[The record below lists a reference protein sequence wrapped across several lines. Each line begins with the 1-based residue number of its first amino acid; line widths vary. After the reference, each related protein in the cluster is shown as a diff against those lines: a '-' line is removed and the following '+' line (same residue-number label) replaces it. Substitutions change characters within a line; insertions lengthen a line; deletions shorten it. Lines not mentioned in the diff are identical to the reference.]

1 MSKIE
6 FTTEILDQVNAA
18 IAEAKA
24 AAASANSA
32 AANANS
38 AQASTGAAGATVNA
52 RTQSNAEQASNTE
65 AIFKTVQQDSDIGVP
80 EAWSANVKR
89 TYDVHQTYDLES
101 QAQMRT
107 HFNTM
112 ITQQQNHLSALN
124 QMSLQAIANNQ
135 NQSNLNNL
143 LGIDR
148 AWNINETDLAAK
160 SVAVITD
167 AVLSEIAKRGE

>member
-1 MSKIE
+1 MSKEMTNKELFDSLNDSIA
-6 FTTEILDQVNAA
+6 TA
-18 IAEAKA
+18 IARAT
-24 AAASANSA
+24 SS
-32 AANANS
+32 
-38 AQASTGAAGATVNA
+38 QAGSGAGAANA
-52 RTQSNAEQASNTE
+52 RTQSNKE
-65 AIFKTVQQDSDIGVP
+65 ADSAIAVDYKDQQVDSDIGIE

-101 QAQMRT
+101 QVQNRT

-112 ITQQQNHLSALN
+112 VTEQQKYLSQLN

-160 SVAVITD
+160 SVAVLTD
-167 AVLSEIAKRGE
+167 AVLAEIGKRQG